1 MTTSFNLAHVYI
13 LLSNTTIFLVHLNH
27 QSMCGH
33 NHTPHPPSYFLI
45 NEPQYVT
52 LPYKYK
58 CFTFSRGFPYQYIT
72 TSYNLCRI
80 CLCICIQK
88 VQIDTLVLH
97 SRIPIR
103 VMKGAPHGVIAQLR
117 INNNWVNTS
126 ITLLSSLASCRR
138 IEYRERIIILL
149 FYDSPFT
156 KSTQVCTM
164 EFLTNI
170 YSLSKKIKLN
180 CSLFQLKKTLI

>member
-1 MTTSFNLAHVYI
+1 MSSIRTSKANWSSLWNSTSSCKLFSICNCINCVTMTTSFNLAHVYI

-72 TSYNLCRI
+72 TNYNFCRI

-88 VQIDTLVLH
+88 FQIDTLVLH
-97 SRIPIR
+97 SCIPIC
-103 VMKGAPHGVIAQLR
+103 VMKGAPHGVTAQLR
-117 INNNWVNTS
+117 INSN
-126 ITLLSSLASCRR
+126 
-138 IEYRERIIILL
+138 
-149 FYDSPFT
+149 
-156 KSTQVCTM
+156 
-164 EFLTNI
+164 
-170 YSLSKKIKLN
+170 
-180 CSLFQLKKTLI
+180 